1 MKSLISKMATSLLA
15 PVILSASCLSCLIQV
30 TPVYAAAPTAAEI
43 RMDGQGQNCENYK
56 KPTEESVTNI
66 STSQPV
72 ISMTN
77 GFHVTD
83 RNVHVNHG
91 ADCGH
96 AYSQANFE
104 VKSFHITNF
113 HPLALGFFN
122 NEKSRF
128 DYSYRPYF
136 DPLDVL
142 IKNKNLL
149 TGTTIK
155 KE

>member
-1 MKSLISKMATSLLA
+1 MATFLLA
-15 PVILSASCLSCLIQV
+15 PVILSASCLSCLIRA
-30 TPVYAAAPTAAEI
+30 TPVYAATSTVVAEI
-43 RMDGQGQNCENYK
+43 QMDGQGQDCENYK
-56 KPTEESVTNI
+56 KSTEESVTNN

-72 ISMTN
+72 ITMAS

-91 ADCGH
+91 TDCGH

-104 VKSFHITNF
+104 VKSFHVTNF
-113 HPLALGFFN
+113 HPLSLDVFINGQ
-122 NEKSRF
+122 SRF
-128 DYSYRPYF
+128 DYRHRPYL
-136 DPLDVL
+136 DPPNVL
-142 IKNKNLL
+142 IKDKNLL